1 MGSRGPLGLIAG
13 AGALPRLVARS
24 ARARGERVVAVA
36 YEGFADPDLGGEVDR
51 METLP
56 VGQVEALVA
65 WLRGQGVRRAGLVG
79 RVPKEELFRDLSRL
93 RFDDTARALLAGLP
107 DRRDHSILGAV
118 ADLLAR
124 RGIELA
130 PQGEL
135 APELV
140 AGVGRLAGPVP
151 DGALRADLAFAW
163 PIARQVAAL
172 QIGQTVVVKGACVL
186 AVEAVEG
193 TDAAIRRGSE
203 LGGGGALVV
212 KVARPGHDPRFDLP
226 VVGPATLEL
235 LAEHRASGLAVEAG
249 STLLLERERWLGLAE
264 EAGIS
269 VVGVPG
275 AGPPVPGSGPG

>member
-1 MGSRGPLGLIAG
+1 MAAPGPLGLIAG
-13 AGALPRLVARS
+13 AGVLPRMIARS

-36 YEGFADPDLGGEVDR
+36 YEGFADPGLRDEVDR
-51 METLP
+51 IERLP

-65 WLRGQGVRRAGLVG
+65 WLRGQGVRRAGLAG

-93 RFDDTARALLAGLP
+93 QLDDTAKALLAALP
-107 DRRDHSILGAV
+107 DRRDHSILGV
-118 ADLLAR
+118 LADLLGR
-124 RGIELA
+124 RGIELL
-130 PQGEL
+130 PQNAL
-135 APELV
+135 VPEAV
-140 AGVGRLAGPVP
+140 AAEGHLAGPAP
-151 DGALRADLAFAW
+151 GAPLLADLAFAW

-226 VVGPATLEL
+226 AVGPATFEL
-235 LAEHRASGLAVEAG
+235 LAAHRAVGLAVEAG
-249 STLLLERERWLGLAE
+249 STLLLERERSLELAR

-269 VVGVPG
+269 VVGVAP
-275 AGPPVPGSGPG
+275 AGPRPPGDPRR

>member
-1 MGSRGPLGLIAG
+1 MTAAPLGLIAG
-13 AGALPRLVARS
+13 AGALPRLMARS
-24 ARARGERVVAVA
+24 ARARGQRVVAVA
-36 YEGFADPDLGGEVDR
+36 YEGFADPGLRNEVDR
-51 METLP
+51 IETLP
-56 VGQVEALVA
+56 VGQVEALVG
-65 WLRGQGVRRAGLVG
+65 WLRRQGVRRAGIAG

-93 RFDDTARALLAGLP
+93 HLDDTAKALLAGLP
-107 DRRDHSILGAV
+107 DRRDHSILGAL
-118 ADLLAR
+118 ADLLAA

-140 AGVGRLAGPVP
+140 ARAGHLAGPAP
-151 DGALRADLAFAW
+151 GPGFEADLAFAW

-193 TDAAIRRGSE
+193 TDAAIRRGGE
-203 LGGGGALVV
+203 LGGDGAVVV

-235 LAEHRASGLAVEAG
+235 LAARRASGLAVQAG
-249 STLLLERERWLGLAE
+249 STLLLEQERWHPLAR

-269 VVGVPG
+269 VVGVPA
-275 AGPPVPGSGPG
+275 AGPPPAGGDPR